1 MIRTII
7 KYRSILALTIF
18 FFKNKNSFYPTTRLF
33 DRRKIQTWQT
43 IAEFEWFQTGEWRLE
58 KEGERSRC
66 RRQRLFSPPRT
77 RLVSRQRKK
86 EEGREWRWGAKL
98 ARRGEKK
105 MRATRCYSTNLADRS
120 RCYAIHAS
128 RDRHHAETITS
139 QSPSSLIT
147 IVPSDNINFV
157 IPRVERTGGET
168 QLHKFFPFKSNN
180 EIRTKLSRLSSTFF
194 ILRHISHNTPGGRIL
209 ESFNIRRER
218 LKKRRSRIWTKE
230 DTMQQPR

>member
-1 MIRTII
+1 MKVRG
-7 KYRSILALTIF
+7 
-18 FFKNKNSFYPTTRLF
+18 
-33 DRRKIQTWQT
+33 
-43 IAEFEWFQTGEWRLE
+43 ETG
-58 KEGERSRC
+58 
-66 RRQRLFSPPRT
+66 
-77 RLVSRQRKK
+77 
-86 EEGREWRWGAKL
+86 A
-98 ARRGEKK
+98 ARREKDASNK
-105 MRATRCYSTNLADRS
+105 MLLSNLADRS

-157 IPRVERTGGET
+157 ISRVERTGGET

-180 EIRTKLSRLSSTFF
+180 KIRTKLSRLSSTFF